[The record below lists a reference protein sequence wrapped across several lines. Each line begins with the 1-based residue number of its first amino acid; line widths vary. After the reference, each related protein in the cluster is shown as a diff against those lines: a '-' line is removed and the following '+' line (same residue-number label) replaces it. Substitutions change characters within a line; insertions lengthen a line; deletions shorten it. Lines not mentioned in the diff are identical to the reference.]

1 MGCDTGCVGT
11 ECAEEDF
18 FAGSLEPQS
27 YQRLKQFRKTLFSVA
42 SLALCEA
49 WFLFSQKF
57 GELLH
62 S

>member
-1 MGCDTGCVGT
+1 MTQVVS
-11 ECAEEDF
+11 AQSVPRKIF

-27 YQRLKQFRKTLFSVA
+27 YQRLKQFRKTLFSVV

-62 S
+62 I